1 MLATDPEHQG
11 RGIASRIVEIVAK
24 KVSVMEQQSL
34 PASDPVVIGIA
45 RLQLAKQIWYF
56 IPPLRLT

>member
-24 KVSVMEQQSL
+24 KVSVMEQSL